1 VQKAN
6 KKSDKKTAIIKA
18 ALDLIAE
25 NGFQGAPTSKIAD
38 RAGVGVGSIYRHF
51 KDKQDLIHEI
61 FNDLAKKI
69 NTEMLRGYDPES
81 SIREQYIR
89 IATNTFHYLVKH
101 PRIYAFA
108 EQYFN
113 SPFGVQHRLG
123 MMLGHSGTVRHKNPL
138 LTIFKQA
145 ANEHI
150 IKEFP
155 QPVITALTFG
165 PIVFAVRDILNGL
178 IEYTDDVV
186 AGIVEA
192 CWDAIKRDD
201 MYKTI

>member
-1 VQKAN
+1 MKM
-6 KKSDKKTAIIKA
+6 KIKPDKKTSIIKA

-25 NGFQGAPTSKIAD
+25 NGFQGAPTSRIAEK
-38 RAGVGVGSIYRHF
+38 AGVGVGSIYRYF
-51 KDKQDLIHEI
+51 KDKEELIHEI
-61 FNDLAKKI
+61 FNDLAEKI
-69 NTEMLRGYDPES
+69 NIEMLRGYDPES

-89 IATNTFHYLVKH
+89 IAANTFHYLVKN
-101 PRIYAFA
+101 PKVFAFT

-123 MMLGHSGTVRHKNPL
+123 MMLGHGETGRHENPL
-138 LTIFKQA
+138 LTIFKRA
-145 ANEHI
+145 ANERI

-178 IEYTDDVV
+178 IEYTDDAVS
-186 AGIVEA
+186 GIVEA
-192 CWDAIKRDD
+192 CWDAIKKDD
-201 MYKTI
+201 LV